1 MILTAHIITSG
12 TVGELIGNP
21 AGAFVVG
28 IILHFILDA
37 IPHYDTVDKIPQFSR
52 RQIAFTTTEIII
64 GILML
69 LFVIRLPLNRTILNS
84 AFAWGALGGMIPDLL
99 DNVPFWEKRFQAT
112 KIGSKFHHFHCTIH
126 KKQPSFFVGMT
137 IQIITIVLF
146 LTIHFAVSK

>member
-84 AFAWGALGGMIPDLL
+84 AFAWGALGGM
-99 DNVPFWEKRFQAT
+99 
-112 KIGSKFHHFHCTIH
+112 
-126 KKQPSFFVGMT
+126 
-137 IQIITIVLF
+137 
-146 LTIHFAVSK
+146 